1 MAQDTAETEDSIRDR
16 TAARRRTQ
24 AAADGVNFASA
35 HGAQERN
42 SGIQIPDEPAA
53 SRSGPSDSADT
64 ALSAGQPASTGTG
77 AADSIYTLLHRE
89 FKAKPELQLRRD
101 RPGMPHQV
109 KLAERPQ
116 QKLERL
122 PATKTQES
130 SPGKKAEPVKTRSTP
145 RGMRL
150 FSLIP
155 ASGIPA
161 CSAGSS
167 RAPMRHQLFPGIRPE
182 APSEEDSIWGRFSQ
196 RRRSAPQCRASP
208 SRTRW
213 TSSRGPSS

>member
-1 MAQDTAETEDSIRDR
+1 MNQQHPGQDPVTAP
-16 TAARRRTQ
+16 TQ
-24 AAADGVNFASA
+24 LFPQVSL
-35 HGAQERN
+35 H
-42 SGIQIPDEPAA
+42 
-53 SRSGPSDSADT
+53 
-64 ALSAGQPASTGTG
+64 QPAPGLLIPYTHCSTGN
-77 AADSIYTLLHRE
+77 SRQS
-89 FKAKPELQLRRD
+89 PELQLRRD